1 MVVRVTV
8 QNTQNE
14 AIYAFELDEEAIVE
28 DIKVF
33 ICAESDIDI
42 EEQILMCNGKILGD
56 NYAKIKNV
64 GVTQDALILLTTK
77 TALQGAQNMRSQQ

>member
-14 AIYAFELDEEAIVE
+14 AIYAFELEDEATVE

-56 NYAKIKNV
+56 NFAKIRNV

>member
-14 AIYAFELDEEAIVE
+14 AIYSFELEDDAIVD

-33 ICAESDIDI
+33 ICAESGIDI
-42 EEQILMCNGKILGD
+42 EDQILMCNGKILGD
-56 NYAKIKNV
+56 NYAKIKNA

-77 TALQGAQNMRSQQ
+77 AALQGAQNSRG